1 MAAASPSTP
10 PTIKSDSL
18 LDYLGTIGRRK
29 KIKDELEVEELEKE
43 GKDAIDGP
51 AIMPSIEN
59 GPEEFILGEYE
70 ERTMLEPSSNRNH
83 GYQELLKILV
93 NWINDELVDERIIVK
108 SLTNDLYDGQILGK
122 LVEKLSGQKLDVI
135 EVTQNEDLQKYKLRV
150 VLETANRH
158 LGLQSKYSTIKW
170 TIDGI
175 HNKNPV
181 EIIHLLVALLRH
193 YRAPIRLPEN
203 VTVRI
208 VVVQKRDGQLHTR
221 TITEQLTGSFDE
233 LGMRVEPRDAFDTL
247 FDHALDKLQIV
258 KRSLVNFVNR
268 HLNTI
273 NIECFSGSSGQ
284 DLDANQFSDGLLLIF
299 LMGTLEGY
307 FVPLGNIYT
316 TSDADPVADTLTGK
330 ETALLP
336 HNYINCSPIN
346 KLHNVNV
353 AFQLMEDA
361 GIYVKHK
368 VRAEDIVNAD
378 LKSVLRVLYTI
389 FDKYKHA

>member
-1 MAAASPSTP
+1 MAASPSTP
-10 PTIKSDSL
+10 QADKSV

-29 KIKDELEVEELEKE
+29 KIKEGLEVEELEKE

-51 AIMPSIEN
+51 TLSPAIEN
-59 GPEEFILGEYE
+59 GPEEYILGEYE
-70 ERTMLEPSSNRNH
+70 ERTMLEPSFNHNRE
-83 GYQELLKILV
+83 YQELLKILV

-108 SLTNDLYDGQILGK
+108 SLPNDLYDGQILGK

-158 LGLQSKYSTIKW
+158 LGLQSKWVNSKW
-170 TIDGI
+170 SVDGI
-175 HNKNPV
+175 HDKNPV
-181 EIIHLLVALLRH
+181 EIIHLLVALIRH
-193 YRAPIRLPEN
+193 YRAPIKLPEN
-203 VTVRI
+203 VSVRV
-208 VVVQKRDGQLHTR
+208 VVVQKREGQLHTR
-221 TITEQLTGSFDE
+221 TVTEQLTGSFDE

-247 FDHALDKLQIV
+247 FDHAPDKLQIV

-268 HLNTI
+268 QLNSI
-273 NIECFSGSSGQ
+273 NIECFSGPTGS

-316 TSDADPVADTLTGK
+316 TSDVDPLADNLIGK
-330 ETALLP
+330 ETALSF

-361 GIYVKHK
+361 GVYVKSK

-389 FDKYKHA
+389 FDKYKHH